1 MAYFVETCFP
11 VRVHHTGTWY
21 IVRHSPGFILGSGLG
36 QLLSQNIGIV
46 VEDGHGQAAL

>member
-1 MAYFVETCFP
+1 MAYFAETCFP
-11 VRVHHTGTWY
+11 VRVHHTVTWD
-21 IVRHSPGFILGSGLG
+21 ILRHSPGFILGSGLG